1 MFKSALMSR
10 SSLFCIM
17 LLSILV
23 GCTSSKPPSNKPA
36 KPIPS
41 LANIQVDGAG
51 REVVMYALGLLE
63 TNYQF
68 GGTNPEAGLDCSGLV
83 MLVYKNALG
92 VSLPRSAAEMASVA
106 RPVSKAKL
114 QAGDLVFFKTTDRS
128 FSHVGIYL
136 GDDKFIHAPSSKG
149 KVRIESL
156 ANSYFAPRFEGGRTL
171 MSAN

>member
-1 MFKSALMSR
+1 MCKSAWMSK
-10 SSLFCIM
+10 SL
-17 LLSILV
+17 LLCMAALLILV
-23 GCTSSKPPSNKPA
+23 GCTSSKPPANKPA

-41 LANIQVDGAG
+41 LANIKADGAG

-114 QAGDLVFFKTTDRS
+114 QAGDLVFFKTSERS

-156 ANSYFAPRFEGGRTL
+156 ANSYFAPRFEGGRSL
-171 MSAN
+171 MAAN

>member
-1 MFKSALMSR
+1 MYKSRWRVNSFVFLAC
-10 SSLFCIM
+10 FF
-17 LLSILV
+17 SILA
-23 GCTSSKPPSNKPA
+23 GCTSVKTSHNKPA

-41 LANIQVDGAG
+41 LVNIQADGAG

-63 TNYQF
+63 TQYQF

-92 VSLPRSAAEMASVA
+92 IQLPRSAAEMAHAA
-106 RPVSKAKL
+106 RPVSKARL
-114 QAGDLVFFKTTDRS
+114 QAGDLVFFKTSERS

-136 GDDKFIHAPSSKG
+136 GDDKFIHAPSSRG

-156 ANSYFAPRFEGGRTL
+156 ANSYFAPRFEGGRSF
-171 MSAN
+171 MQ

>member
-1 MFKSALMSR
+1 MLKSICSVL
-10 SSLFCIM
+10 
-17 LLSILV
+17 LLSLV
-23 GCTSSKPPSNKPA
+23 MLGCTSTKTATNKPA

-41 LANIQVDGAG
+41 LANIKADGAG
-51 REVVMYALGLLE
+51 REIVMYALGLLE

-83 MLVYKNALG
+83 LLVYKNALG
-92 VSLPRSAAEMASVA
+92 VNLPRSAAEIASVA
-106 RPVSKAKL
+106 RPVPKEQL
-114 QAGDLVFFKTTDRS
+114 QAGDLVFFKTTSHS

-136 GDDKFIHAPSSKG
+136 GDNKFIHAPSSNG

-171 MSAN
+171 MAN

>member
-1 MFKSALMSR
+1 MLKTLVTVLLLALVM
-10 SSLFCIM
+10 
-17 LLSILV
+17 V
-23 GCTSSKPPSNKPA
+23 GCSSSNKVST
-36 KPIPS
+36 KPTKPVPS
-41 LANIQVDGAG
+41 LANIKADGAG

-83 MLVYKNALG
+83 LLVYKNALG

-106 RPVSKAKL
+106 RPVSKEQL
-114 QAGDLVFFKTTDRS
+114 QAGDLVFFKTTSRS

-136 GDDKFIHAPSSKG
+136 GDDKFIHAPSTNG

-171 MSAN
+171 MSVN

>member
-1 MFKSALMSR
+1 MFKTTLVG
-10 SSLFCIM
+10 
-17 LLSILV
+17 LLLVLVMV
-23 GCTSSKPPSNKPA
+23 GCTSTKTSTTKPA

-41 LANIQVDGAG
+41 LANIKADGAG
-51 REVVMYALGLLE
+51 REIIMYALGLLE

-83 MLVYKNALG
+83 LLVYKNAVG
-92 VSLPRSAAEMASVA
+92 VSLPRSAAEIAAVA
-106 RPVSKAKL
+106 RPIPKDQM
-114 QAGDLVFFKTTDRS
+114 QAGDLVFFKTTSRS

-136 GDDKFIHAPSSKG
+136 GDNKFIHAPSTNG

-171 MSAN
+171 MSSN

>member
-1 MFKSALMSR
+1 MFKSLGLLLV
-10 SSLFCIM
+10 SLF
-17 LLSILV
+17 ILG
-23 GCTSSKPPSNKPA
+23 GCTSTKPIKNKPA

-41 LANIQVDGAG
+41 LANIQAAGAG

-92 VSLPRSAAEMASVA
+92 VNLPRTAAQMASIA
-106 RPVSKAKL
+106 RPVAKAKL
-114 QAGDLVFFKTTDRS
+114 QAGDLVFFKTTSQS

-136 GDDKFIHAPSSKG
+136 GDDKFIHAPSSRG

-156 ANSYFAPRFEGGRTL
+156 ANVYFSPRFEGGRSL
-171 MSAN
+171 MAVN